1 VAQAFTLRRK
11 QSLRLNPNPNL
22 EKVEIKEMLE
32 KPLDIDERPAPA
44 SIAGQTYPPIE
55 RKAASFDPKVL
66 QLLLDG
72 QYAEIR
78 NSVKQLITQPEF
90 RYYEGNDIAVYR
102 RKVLAWTKRLAATGI
117 GRIFMSRS
125 VGGEENLP
133 KFIAA
138 FETLAFHDISLVIKL
153 GVQFGLF
160 AGSIQRL
167 GTEYHHLKYLPDAVS
182 ATLMGCFAMTEIGH
196 GSNVQ
201 GLETSANY
209 RRESDCFVLHS
220 PSYSAGKNYIGNAA
234 EDARSAV
241 VFAQLEVN
249 GQKHG
254 VHAFLVPIRGENGD
268 PLPGVTIEDNGL
280 KMGLN
285 GVDNGRIW
293 FDHVTVPRVEMLNR
307 FATVTADGQYR
318 SDIPSQ
324 GARFFTMIGTLVS
337 GRISIATTANSAA
350 KSALTIA
357 VRYAARRRQFG
368 SPKASQETLLLDYP
382 AHQRR
387 LCPLI
392 AKAFAL
398 DFALKHLI
406 ELNET
411 VHSGNS
417 RSLETLA
424 AGLKAVTTWNVTQT
438 IQTCRE
444 ACGGEGY
451 LALNRI
457 SALKADTD
465 IYTTFEGDN
474 TVLMQL
480 VAKNLLSEFNDKLKE
495 MRPAQRAGFFIDQ
508 QLVAITKRNPGLTLN
523 ISQSHLRDTDFQV
536 AMFRFRES
544 AALFSAAQEFH
555 RLISKKQ
562 MDQYAVF
569 ARMQRELLDLAHAHI
584 DRVILERFARIIAT
598 VQAQAL
604 KLVLK
609 RVCHLFALSQI
620 ELNKGWYLEHG
631 ALTGLKSKAVSRQV
645 DKLCREVRLE
655 AVQLVDSFGI
665 PDSCLAAPIAL

>member
-1 VAQAFTLRRK
+1 MDDRPGPVA
-11 QSLRLNPNPNL
+11 
-22 EKVEIKEMLE
+22 
-32 KPLDIDERPAPA
+32 
-44 SIAGQTYPPIE
+44 IAGRDYPPIE
-55 RKAASFDPKVL
+55 RKAATFDPKVL

-72 QYAEIR
+72 LHAEIR
-78 NSVKQLITQPEF
+78 NSVKKLISQPEF
-90 RYYEGNDIAVYR
+90 RYYDGTDVAIYR
-102 RKVLAWTKRLAATGI
+102 RQVLAWTKRLAATGI
-117 GRIFMSRS
+117 GRVFMPRS
-125 VGGEENLP
+125 LGGEENLP

-167 GTEYHHLKYLPDAVS
+167 GTEYHHRKYLPDATS
-182 ATLMGCFAMTEIGH
+182 TALMGCFAMTEIGH

-201 GLETSANY
+201 SLETIAVYQGENDY
-209 RRESDCFVLHS
+209 FVLHS
-220 PSYSAGKNYIGNAA
+220 PTYSAGKNYIGNAA
-234 EDARSAV
+234 EDGQLAV

-254 VHAFLVPIRGENGD
+254 VHAFLVPSRDGD
-268 PLPGVTIEDNGL
+268 GRPLPGVTIEDNGL

-285 GVDNGRIW
+285 GVDNGQIW
-293 FDHVTVPRVEMLNR
+293 FDHVQVPRVEMLNR
-307 FATVTADGQYR
+307 FADVTAGGHYR
-318 SDIPSQ
+318 SGIQSQ
-324 GARFFTMIGTLVS
+324 AARFFTMIGTLVS
-337 GRISIATTANSAA
+337 GRISIAATANSAA

-357 VRYAARRRQFG
+357 IRYAARRRQFG
-368 SPKASQETLLLDYP
+368 SPKAGLETLILDYP

-387 LCPLI
+387 LCPLV

-406 ELNET
+406 ELHET
-411 VHSGNS
+411 VHAGNS

-424 AGLKAVTTWNVTQT
+424 AGLKAVTTWNATQT

-451 LALNRI
+451 LATNRI

-480 VAKNLLSEFNDKLKE
+480 VAKNLLSEFKDRLKE

-508 QLVAITKRNPGLTLN
+508 QLVAITKRNPGLNLN
-523 ISQSHLRDTDFQV
+523 ISQNHLRDTDFQV

-665 PDSCLAAPIAL
+665 PD

>member
-1 VAQAFTLRRK
+1 LK
-11 QSLRLNPNPNL
+11 SP
-22 EKVEIKEMLE
+22 IKETLKNPLAVDQ
-32 KPLDIDERPAPA
+32 KPIPP
-44 SIAGQTYPPIE
+44 SVAGAAYPPIE
-55 RKAASFDPKVL
+55 RKPATFDPKVL

-72 QYAEIR
+72 NYAEIR
-78 NSVKQLITQPEF
+78 ISVKKLITQPEF
-90 RYYEGNDIAVYR
+90 RYYEGNDVAVYR
-102 RKVLAWTKRLAATGI
+102 KQVLHWTEQIAATGI

-138 FETLAFHDISLVIKL
+138 FETLAFHDLSLVIKL

-167 GTEYHHLKYLPDAVS
+167 GTDYHHQKYLPDAVS
-182 ATLMGCFAMTEIGH
+182 ATLLGCFAMTEIGH

-201 GLETSANY
+201 GLETNAVY
-209 RRESDCFVLHS
+209 RREEDCFILHS
-220 PSYSAGKNYIGNAA
+220 PCYSAGKNYIGNAA
-234 EDARSAV
+234 QDAQSAV

-254 VHAFLVPIRGENGD
+254 VHAFLVPLRDEHGHL
-268 PLPGVTIEDNGL
+268 LPGVTIQDNGL

-293 FDHVTVPRVEMLNR
+293 FDHVKVPRVEMLNR
-307 FATVTADGQYR
+307 FANVTADGQYR
-318 SDIPSQ
+318 SDIQSQ

-337 GRISIATTANSAA
+337 GRISIAISANSAA

-368 SPKASQETLLLDYP
+368 SPKAFQETLLLDYP

-392 AKAFAL
+392 AKVFAL

-411 VHSGNS
+411 VHPGNS

-451 LALNRI
+451 LAVNRI

-480 VAKNLLSEFNDKLKE
+480 VAKNLLSEFKDRLKE
-495 MRPAQRAGFFIDQ
+495 MRPAQTTRFFLDQ
-508 QLVAITKRNPGLTLN
+508 HLAALLKRNPRLTLN
-523 ISQSHLRDTDFQV
+523 LRQSHLRDTDFQI

-544 AALFSAAQEFH
+544 ATLFSAAREFH

-562 MDQYAVF
+562 LDQYAAF
-569 ARMQRELLDLAHAHI
+569 AQMQRELLDLAHAHI
-584 DRVILERFARIIAT
+584 DREILERFARMITT
-598 VQAQAL
+598 VQASSL
-604 KLVLK
+604 KQVLN
-609 RVCHLFALSQI
+609 RACSLFALSQI
-620 ELNKGWYLEHG
+620 ELNKGWYLEQG
-631 ALTGLKSKAVSRQV
+631 ALSALKSKAVSHQV
-645 DKLCREVRLE
+645 DKLCLEVRHE

-665 PDSCLAAPIAL
+665 PDACLAAPIAL

>member
-1 VAQAFTLRRK
+1 M
-11 QSLRLNPNPNL
+11 
-22 EKVEIKEMLE
+22 KELLE
-32 KPLDIDERPAPA
+32 KPLAVDAGLA
-44 SIAGQTYPPIE
+44 AAAIAGRIYPPIE
-55 RKAASFDPKVL
+55 RKAGTFDPKVL

-72 QYAEIR
+72 VHAEIR
-78 NSVKQLITQPEF
+78 NSVKQLVTQPDF
-90 RYYEGNDIAVYR
+90 RYYDGNDVAIYR
-102 RKVLAWTKRLAATGI
+102 KQILAWTKRLATTGI

-125 VGGEENLP
+125 VGGEQNLP

-167 GTEYHHLKYLPDAVS
+167 GTGYHHEKYLPDAAS
-182 ATLMGCFAMTEIGH
+182 TILMGCFAMTEIGH

-201 GLETSANY
+201 GLETTAVY
-209 RRESDCFVLHS
+209 QPASDDFVLHS

-234 EDARSAV
+234 EDGRLAV

-254 VHAFLVPIRGENGD
+254 VHAFLVPIRGKNGD
-268 PLPGVTIEDNGL
+268 PVPGVTIEDNGL

-293 FDHVTVPRVEMLNR
+293 FDHVRVPRVEMLNR
-307 FATVTADGQYR
+307 FADITADGQYR
-318 SDIPSQ
+318 SDIQSQ
-324 GARFFTMIGTLVS
+324 GARFFAMIGTLVS
-337 GRISIATTANSAA
+337 GRISIAATANSAA
-350 KSALTIA
+350 KSALAIA
-357 VRYAARRRQFG
+357 TRYAARRRQFG
-368 SPKASQETLLLDYP
+368 SPKATKETLLLDYP

-392 AKAFAL
+392 AKTFAL
-398 DFALKHLI
+398 DFALKHLV
-406 ELNET
+406 ELNESA
-411 VHSGNS
+411 HAGNS

-424 AGLKAVTTWNVTQT
+424 AGLKAATTWHATQT

-451 LALNRI
+451 LAENRI

-480 VAKNLLSEFNDKLKE
+480 AAKNLLSEFKDRLKE
-495 MRPAQRAGFFIDQ
+495 MRPAQLAGFFFDQ
-508 QLVAITKRNPGLTLN
+508 RLDTFAKRDPRFSFN
-523 ISQSHLRDTDFQV
+523 IRQTHFRDTAFQIV
-536 AMFRFRES
+536 MFRFRES
-544 AALFSAAQEFH
+544 NALFSAAQEFH
-555 RLISKKQ
+555 RLTSKMKQ
-562 MDQYAVF
+562 DQYAAF
-569 ARMQRELLDLAHAHI
+569 AQMQRQLLDLAQAHV
-584 DRVILERFARIIAT
+584 DRVILERFSRIIAT
-598 VQAQAL
+598 VQTHSL
-604 KLVLK
+604 KPVLK
-609 RVCHLFALSQI
+609 RLCDLFALSQI
-620 ELNKGWYLEHG
+620 EINKGWYLEHG
-631 ALTGLKSKAVSRQV
+631 ALTGFKSRAVTRQV
-645 DKLCREVRLE
+645 DKLCREIRLE

>member
-1 VAQAFTLRRK
+1 VKETLG
-11 QSLRLNPNPNL
+11 
-22 EKVEIKEMLE
+22 
-32 KPLDIDERPAPA
+32 KPLATGEGRPLA
-44 SIAGQTYPPIE
+44 SNPGSSYPPIE
-55 RKAASFDPKVL
+55 RKAATFELSVL

-72 QYAEIR
+72 VHAEIR
-78 NSVKQLITQPEF
+78 NSVKQLIAQPEF
-90 RYYEGNDIAVYR
+90 RYYEGNDTAVYR
-102 RKVLAWTKRLAATGI
+102 KQVLAWTKRLAATGI

-125 VGGEENLP
+125 VGGEDNLP

-167 GTEYHHLKYLPDAVS
+167 GTEYHHQKYLPDAGS

-201 GLETSANY
+201 ALETRAVYQGENDSF
-209 RRESDCFVLHS
+209 DLHS

-234 EDARSAV
+234 EDGRMAV

-249 GQKHG
+249 GQNHG
-254 VHAFLVPIRGENGD
+254 VHAFLVPIRAENGD
-268 PLPGVTIEDNGL
+268 SLPGVTIEDNGL

-293 FDHVTVPRVEMLNR
+293 FDHIKVPRVELLNR
-307 FATVTADGQYR
+307 FADVTSEGQYR
-318 SDIPSQ
+318 SDIQSQ
-324 GARFFTMIGTLVS
+324 AARFFAMIGTLVS
-337 GRISIATTANSAA
+337 GRISIAATANSAA

-368 SPKASQETLLLDYP
+368 SPKATQETLLLDYP
-382 AHQRR
+382 AHQRK

-392 AKAFAL
+392 ARAFAL
-398 DFALKHLI
+398 DFALKYLI
-406 ELNET
+406 ELHET
-411 VHSGNS
+411 VSSSNS

-424 AGLKAVTTWNVTQT
+424 AGLKAVTTWNATQT

-451 LALNRI
+451 LAKNRI

-495 MRPAQRAGFFIDQ
+495 MRPAQLVGFFIDHR
-508 QLVAITKRNPGLTLN
+508 LAAIAKRNPRFTFN
-523 ISQSHLRDTDFQV
+523 VSPSHLRDIDFQIV
-536 AMFRFRES
+536 MFRFRES
-544 AALFSAAQEFH
+544 SRLFSAAQEFH
-555 RLISKKQ
+555 RLMSKKRL
-562 MDQYAVF
+562 DQYAAF
-569 ARMQRELLDLAHAHI
+569 AHMQRELLDLAHAHI
-584 DRVILERFARIIAT
+584 ERMILEQFARMIAT
-598 VQAQAL
+598 VQSSPL

-609 RVCHLFALSQI
+609 RTCDLFALSQI
-620 ELNKGWYLEHG
+620 EFNKGWYLEHG
-631 ALTGLKSKAVSRQV
+631 ALTGYKSRAVTQQV
-645 DKLCREVRLE
+645 DSLCVEVREE
-655 AVQLVDSFGI
+655 AVQLVDAFGI
-665 PDSCLAAPIAL
+665 PDSCLSAPIAL

>member
-1 VAQAFTLRRK
+1 M
-11 QSLRLNPNPNL
+11 
-22 EKVEIKEMLE
+22 KEMLE
-32 KPLDIDERPAPA
+32 KPLAVGKGPTAALTIER
-44 SIAGQTYPPIE
+44 TYPPVE
-55 RKAASFDPKVL
+55 RNAETFDPKVL
-66 QLLLDG
+66 QSLLDG
-72 QYAEIR
+72 VHVEIR
-78 NSVKQLITQPEF
+78 NSVKHLITQPEF
-90 RYYEGNDIAVYR
+90 RYSDGNDMASYR
-102 RKVLAWTKRLAATGI
+102 KQVLAWTKRMAETGF
-117 GRIFMSRS
+117 GRIFMPRS
-125 VGGEENLP
+125 IGGEENLP

-167 GTEYHHLKYLPDAVS
+167 GTEYHQQKYLPDAAA

-201 GLETSANY
+201 GLETTAVYHRQSDSFLINSPNY
-209 RRESDCFVLHS
+209 SS
-220 PSYSAGKNYIGNAA
+220 GKNYIGNAA
-234 EDARSAV
+234 EDGRLAV
-241 VFAQLEVN
+241 VFAQLEVE
-249 GQKHG
+249 GEKHG
-254 VHAFLVPIRGENGD
+254 VHAFLVPIRGENGS

-293 FDHVTVPRVEMLNR
+293 FHNVKVPRVEMLNR
-307 FATVTADGQYR
+307 FAEVTTEGRYR
-318 SDIPSQ
+318 SDIQNQ

-337 GRISIATTANSAA
+337 GRISIAATANSAT

-357 VRYAARRRQFG
+357 IRYAARRRQFG
-368 SPKASQETLLLDYP
+368 SPKGSQETLLLDYP
-382 AHQRR
+382 AHQRK

-392 AKAFAL
+392 AKVFAF
-398 DFALKHLI
+398 DFALKHLVD
-406 ELNET
+406 LNEM

-424 AGLKAVTTWNVTQT
+424 AGLKAVITWNTTQT

-451 LALNRI
+451 LAVNRI

-480 VAKNLLSEFNDKLKE
+480 VAKNLLSEFQDKLKE
-495 MRPAQRAGFFIDQ
+495 MRPAQKARFFIGKR
-508 QLVAITKRNPGLTLN
+508 LAAIAKRNPGFTFKIREN
-523 ISQSHLRDTDFQV
+523 HLRDTDFQV

-544 AALFSAAQEFH
+544 AVLFSAGQEFQ
-555 RLISKKQ
+555 RLIAKCQ
-562 MDQYAVF
+562 LDQYAAF
-569 ARMQRELLDLAHAHI
+569 AHMQRELLDLAHAHI
-584 DRVILERFARIIAT
+584 ERMILERFARIINT
-598 VQAQAL
+598 VQSQPL

-609 RVCHLFALSQI
+609 RVCDLFALAQI
-620 ELNKGWYLEHG
+620 ESNKGWYLEHG
-631 ALTGLKSKAVSRQV
+631 ALTGWKSKAVTRQV
-645 DKLCREVRLE
+645 DKLCSEVRQE
-655 AVQLVDSFGI
+655 AVHLVDSFGI
-665 PDSCLAAPIAL
+665 PDSCLGAPIAL

>member
-1 VAQAFTLRRK
+1 
-11 QSLRLNPNPNL
+11 
-22 EKVEIKEMLE
+22 
-32 KPLDIDERPAPA
+32 
-44 SIAGQTYPPIE
+44 
-55 RKAASFDPKVL
+55 
-66 QLLLDG
+66 
-72 QYAEIR
+72 
-78 NSVKQLITQPEF
+78 VKQLISQPEF
-90 RYYEGNDIAVYR
+90 RYYDGTDVAIYR
-102 RKVLAWTKRLAATGI
+102 KQVLAWTKRLAATGI
-117 GRIFMSRS
+117 GRVFMPRS
-125 VGGEENLP
+125 LGGEENLP

-138 FETLAFHDISLVIKL
+138 FETLAFHDLSLVIKL

-167 GTEYHHLKYLPDAVS
+167 GTEYHHQKYLPDATS
-182 ATLMGCFAMTEIGH
+182 AALMGCFAMTEIGH

-201 GLETSANY
+201 SLETTAVY
-209 RRESDCFVLHS
+209 QRENDYFVLHS
-220 PSYSAGKNYIGNAA
+220 PTYSAGKNYIGNAA
-234 EDARSAV
+234 EDGQLAV

-254 VHAFLVPIRGENGD
+254 VHAFLVPIRDGD
-268 PLPGVTIEDNGL
+268 GRPLPGVTIEDNGL

-285 GVDNGRIW
+285 GVDNGQIW
-293 FDHVTVPRVEMLNR
+293 FDHVQVPRVEMLNR
-307 FATVTADGQYR
+307 FADVTAGGHYR
-318 SDIPSQ
+318 SGIQSQ
-324 GARFFTMIGTLVS
+324 AARFFTMIGTLVS
-337 GRISIATTANSAA
+337 GRISIAATANSAA

-357 VRYAARRRQFG
+357 IRYAARRRQFG
-368 SPKASQETLLLDYP
+368 SPKAGRETLILDYP

-387 LCPLI
+387 LCPLV

-411 VHSGNS
+411 VHAGNS

-424 AGLKAVTTWNVTQT
+424 AGLKAVTTWNATQT

-451 LALNRI
+451 LATNRI

-480 VAKNLLSEFNDKLKE
+480 VAKNLLSEFKDRLKE
-495 MRPAQRAGFFIDQ
+495 MRPAQMAGFFIDQ
-508 QLVAITKRNPGLTLN
+508 RLAALAKRNPRHTFN
-523 ISQSHLRDTDFQV
+523 IRPGHLRDADFQIM
-536 AMFRFRES
+536 MFRFRES

-555 RLISKKQ
+555 RLTSKKRL
-562 MDQYAVF
+562 DQYAAF
-569 ARMQRELLDLAHAHI
+569 ARMQRELLDLAHAHVE
-584 DRVILERFARIIAT
+584 RVILEWFDRMIAT
-598 VQAQAL
+598 VQVQSL
-604 KLVLK
+604 KPVLK
-609 RVCHLFALSQI
+609 RLCDLFALSQI

-631 ALTGLKSKAVSRQV
+631 ALTGLKSRAVTREV
-645 DKLCREVRLE
+645 DKLCREIRQE

>member
-1 VAQAFTLRRK
+1 M
-11 QSLRLNPNPNL
+11 
-22 EKVEIKEMLE
+22 KEMLE
-32 KPLDIDERPAPA
+32 KPLSVDERPAPA
-44 SIAGQTYPPIE
+44 LAAGQTYPPIE
-55 RKAASFDPKVL
+55 RKPASFDPKLL

-72 QYAEIR
+72 NHVEIR
-78 NSVKQLITQPEF
+78 NSIKQLMIQPEF
-90 RYYEGNDIAVYR
+90 RYYDGNDVAVYR
-102 RKVLAWTKRLAATGI
+102 KRVLAWTKRLAATGI
-117 GRIFMSRS
+117 GRIFLPRS

-167 GTEYHHLKYLPDAVS
+167 GTEYHHRKYLLDA
-182 ATLMGCFAMTEIGH
+182 AAGNLMGCFAMTEIGH

-201 GLETSANY
+201 GLETTAAY
-209 RRESDCFVLHS
+209 HRESDCFVLHS
-220 PSYSAGKNYIGNAA
+220 QSYSAGKNYIGNAA
-234 EDARSAV
+234 EDGRLAV
-241 VFAQLEVN
+241 VFAQLEME
-249 GQKHG
+249 GQKQG
-254 VHAFLVPIRGENGD
+254 VHAFVVPIRDENGL
-268 PLPGVTIEDNGL
+268 PLPGVSIADNGL

-293 FDHVTVPRVEMLNR
+293 FNQVKVPRVEMLNR
-307 FATVTADGQYR
+307 FADVTIEGHYR
-318 SDIPSQ
+318 SEIQSHA
-324 GARFFTMIGTLVS
+324 ARFFTMIGTLVS
-337 GRISIATTANSAA
+337 GRISIAATANSAA
-350 KSALTIA
+350 KSALAIA

-368 SPKASQETLLLDYP
+368 SPKSTQETLLLDYP

-398 DFALKHLI
+398 DFALKHLV

-411 VHSGNS
+411 SPLDDS

-424 AGLKAVTTWNVTQT
+424 AGVKAVTTWNATQT

-451 LALNRI
+451 LAVNRI
-457 SALKADTD
+457 SALRADTD

-480 VAKNLLSEFNDKLKE
+480 VAKNLLSEFKDKLKE
-495 MRPAQRAGFFIDQ
+495 MRPAQMAGFFIDQ
-508 QLVAITKRNPGLTLN
+508 RLAAISKRNPGFTLN
-523 ISQSHLRDTDFQV
+523 LRQSHLRDTDFQM
-536 AMFRFRES
+536 AMHRFRES
-544 AALFSAAQEFH
+544 AALLSAAQEFR
-555 RLISKKQ
+555 RLTSKKRL
-562 MDQYAVF
+562 DHYGAF
-569 ARMQRELLDLAHAHI
+569 AQMQRELIGLAHAHI
-584 DRVILERFARIIAT
+584 ERVILERFVRVIAT
-598 VQAQAL
+598 VQAPPL

-609 RVCHLFALSQI
+609 RLCDLFALSQI
-620 ELNKGWYLEHG
+620 EFNKGWYLECG
-631 ALTGLKSKAVSRQV
+631 ALTGLKSRAVSRQV
-645 DKLCREVRLE
+645 DKLCLEIRQE

-665 PDSCLAAPIAL
+665 PDACLAAPIAL